1 MKRIAIILPL
11 VLALSLDSYA
21 GVRPID
27 PKTNMPAAEI
37 HYWVADGLWTAP
49 PVQGWHEYTRIVHMG
64 VWRTK
69 AACEK
74 WAAKEAEKKDGN
86 RSWQCE
92 PVYSPNAP
100 KGGK

>member
-1 MKRIAIILPL
+1 MRRIAIVLPL
-11 VLALSLDSYA
+11 ALALSLDSHA

-27 PKTNMPAAEI
+27 PKTNMPATEI
-37 HYWVADGLWTAP
+37 HWYIALGLWTAP
-49 PVQGWHEYTRIVHMG
+49 PVQGWHEYTRTVYFG
-64 VWRTK
+64 PWRTK

-74 WAAKEAEKKDGN
+74 WAAKEAAKKDGN

-100 KGGK
+100 KRGK